1 MQTPAFRPRLGVGRV
16 ADNVLEK
23 KRRTGR
29 KEDASI
35 ATPAPASAGRP
46 GFSAPIFRDSP
57 GEEARNES

>member
-1 MQTPAFRPRLGVGRV
+1 MQTPAFRPRLGVCRV

-35 ATPAPASAGRP
+35 ASPSPSPSPSLGREAGVFRP
-46 GFSAPIFRDSP
+46 DFP
-57 GEEARNES
+57 G